1 MERKRNTMYIT
12 IIAVIVL
19 LVAVIG
25 ATFAYFQAQIGAGAT
40 ANVTVTTQTTDSLA
54 FNATSITVGPVTQAN
69 FGSGSGNK
77 SQSGNA
83 SVVLT
88 SSNTASSTYC
98 YTAGLTV
105 TSNNFVYTVN
115 NSTPELTVSATKN
128 STAVLTNYDIT
139 TKTSGTV
146 SFPTALNGS
155 TTKHT
160 ITAASG
166 STTTDTW
173 VITVTFINLN
183 SDQQGNTGKTFTGN
197 VVFTKVAC

>member
-1 MERKRNTMYIT
+1 MDKKNTLSYT
-12 IIAVIVL
+12 VIAIAVL

-40 ANVTVTTQTTDSLA
+40 ANVTVTTQTTDGLT
-54 FNATSITVGPVTQAN
+54 FNAANITVGPVTQAN

-88 SSNTASSTYC
+88 ASNTSSATYC

-115 NSTPELTVSATKN
+115 NSTPELTITASKNGTTLLNSA
-128 STAVLTNYDIT
+128 DIT
-139 TKTSGTV
+139 TMTTGTV

-160 ITAASG
+160 ITATSN
-166 STTTDTW
+166 STTTDSW
-173 VITVTFINLN
+173 IVTVTFINLN
-183 SDQQGNTGKTFTGN
+183 SDQQNNTGKTFSGN
-197 VVFTKVAC
+197 VVFTKVNC